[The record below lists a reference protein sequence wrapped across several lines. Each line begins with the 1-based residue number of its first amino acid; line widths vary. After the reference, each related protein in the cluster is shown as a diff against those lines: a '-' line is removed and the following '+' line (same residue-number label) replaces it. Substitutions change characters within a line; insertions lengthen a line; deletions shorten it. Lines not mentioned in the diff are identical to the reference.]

1 MTQPTAVDASPPA
14 STARS
19 IERSLEILAVLR
31 DSRVPL
37 RLSEIA
43 RATGNHLATTQRIV
57 NVLLR
62 FGYVEQEGGG
72 YSVGI
77 TSLMN
82 AYTYLLSNSLI
93 QVAHPVAQELAATT
107 GFAASLSVR
116 VELKQ
121 ILLLRV
127 DGATPLRYR
136 LPVGEPLPL
145 HLGGARILA
154 ATLGP
159 QELQRLL
166 DELHEIRLAT
176 GEVVTHEQFIDS
188 LRVIREQGHVYGY
201 SQRYPG
207 AASASVPVFNRDR
220 QVIASLQL
228 SGFAEEMDE
237 SKMVWCIDELK
248 RASSSLEQRLP

>member
-1 MTQPTAVDASPPA
+1 MIRPTAVDASPPA
-14 STARS
+14 STTRS
-19 IERSLEILAVLR
+19 IERSLEILTVLR
-31 DSRVPL
+31 ESRVPM

-43 RATGNHLATTQRIV
+43 KVTNNHVATTQRVV
-57 NVLLR
+57 NVLVR
-62 FGYVEQEGGG
+62 FGYITQEGNG
-72 YSVGI
+72 YSMGI

-93 QVAHPVAQELAATT
+93 QIAQPIVQELAATT
-107 GFAASLSVR
+107 GLATSLSVR

-127 DGATPLRYR
+127 DGVTPLRYR

-145 HLGGARILA
+145 YLGGARILA
-154 ATLGP
+154 AALGP
-159 QELQRLL
+159 DDLQRLL
-166 DELHEIRLAT
+166 DEAGEIRLAT
-176 GEVVTHEQFIDS
+176 GEVVSHEEFIES
-188 LRVIREQGHVYGY
+188 LRVIRERGYAYGY

-220 QVIASLQL
+220 EVIASLQL

-237 SKMVWCIDELK
+237 AKMEWCIDELR
-248 RASSSLEQRLP
+248 RASNSLEQRLP